1 MGKKVVDTIC
11 RTGNAGSPTR
21 FIEVII
27 GSGKDAVREV
37 LSTPITKI
45 KGPEQFRHG
54 GSHIP
59 VEQYGFQVGAK
70 TVERF
75 ADAAALVLRKHQV
88 VLALPKDDS
97 VQEYVKRAYRIIDG
111 KDVLRLLKK
120 ADFAEYIPAVEA
132 A

>member
-1 MGKKVVDTIC
+1 MGKKVVDTIR
-11 RTGNAGSPTR
+11 RTGNASSPTR

-27 GSGKDAVREV
+27 GSGKNAVREV
-37 LSTPITKI
+37 LSTPISKI

-54 GSHIP
+54 GEHIP
-59 VEQYGFQVGAK
+59 VEQYGFQVGVK

-75 ADAAALVLRKHQV
+75 ADATALVLRKHRV
-88 VLALPKDDS
+88 ILALPKDDS

-111 KDVLRLLKK
+111 KDTLRTLKK
-120 ADFAEYIPAVEA
+120 ADFAEYVPAVEA

>member
-1 MGKKVVDTIC
+1 MGKKVVDTIR
-11 RTGNAGSPTR
+11 RTGNAQSPTR
-21 FIEVII
+21 HIEVIV
-27 GSGKDAVREV
+27 GSGKSAVREV
-37 LSTPITKI
+37 LGTAIKKI

-54 GSHIP
+54 GAHIP

-75 ADAAALVLRKHQV
+75 ADATALVLRKHRIA
-88 VLALPKDDS
+88 LAQPKADD

-111 KDVLRLLKK
+111 KDKLRTLKK
-120 ADFAEYIPAVEA
+120 ADTAGYKLAVEA